1 MVRQGRGDTPSQ
13 PRAVPERTSHTPH
26 GSSTLPAPRMR
37 NRAMSK
43 GVSVTPRLGSAV
55 ARAMTMKEV
64 QMTTVIT
71 ADAAPMVLGEKR
83 MGGIIR
89 GQAAPRSGPV
99 D

>member
-1 MVRQGRGDTPSQ
+1 
-13 PRAVPERTSHTPH
+13 
-26 GSSTLPAPRMR
+26 
-37 NRAMSK
+37 
-43 GVSVTPRLGSAV
+43 
-55 ARAMTMKEV
+55 MTMKEV

>member
-1 MVRQGRGDTPSQ
+1 
-13 PRAVPERTSHTPH
+13 
-26 GSSTLPAPRMR
+26 
-37 NRAMSK
+37 
-43 GVSVTPRLGSAV
+43 
-55 ARAMTMKEV
+55 MTMKEV

-89 GQAAPRSGPV
+89 GRTAPRCGAV